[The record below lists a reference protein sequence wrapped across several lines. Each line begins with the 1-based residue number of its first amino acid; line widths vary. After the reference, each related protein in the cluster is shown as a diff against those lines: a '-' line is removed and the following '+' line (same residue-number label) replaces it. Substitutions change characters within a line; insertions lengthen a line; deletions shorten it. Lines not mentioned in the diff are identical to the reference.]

1 MLGGDLRCKS
11 TPFRRPPS
19 VLIRSTFSVHLERKG
34 SFTED
39 TVRIYVAEIGSA
51 LSFLHEK
58 RIIHRYVVFALLSR
72 LIRHRARYRTVEFI
86 QLLTYLGSFPGI

>member
-1 MLGGDLRCKS
+1 MLGGDLRCELFHKIPTRS
-11 TPFRRPPS
+11 RTH
-19 VLIRSTFSVHLERKG
+19 IRSFLHRYAWLHHQTVHLERKG

-58 RIIHRYVVFALLSR
+58 RIIHR
-72 LIRHRARYRTVEFI
+72 
-86 QLLTYLGSFPGI
+86 